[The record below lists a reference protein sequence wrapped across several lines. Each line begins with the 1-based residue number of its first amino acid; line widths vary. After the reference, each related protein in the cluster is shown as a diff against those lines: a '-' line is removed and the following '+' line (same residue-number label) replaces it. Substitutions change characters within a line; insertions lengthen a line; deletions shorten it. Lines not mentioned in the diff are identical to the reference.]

1 MERGDEDNDDFTS
14 DEDNDNTSD
23 EDRDHHSDVEDSE
36 QLRCRIRDQLICKI
50 EGNDP
55 TVIEQI
61 IHERKL
67 FGESPQS
74 FLVDWERLGN
84 AIGNNTQLR
93 EITFSHFGVHGATET
108 EHMLKFLRGVALN
121 RSIQKLSLFRCNIPD
136 EKFWDAIALFFM
148 QNQSLENLELM
159 SCTGRGMSHPALALT
174 LHKFH
179 TLKKFAIDANHHR
192 GGDVGGVGIIPD
204 GAIQALIGHSGLVQL
219 SLLDVNIGNACC
231 AEIAALLQNPTS
243 NLKTLHL
250 MKMHFQNVE
259 WWDNSLTIIG
269 DGLASNSSLIELE
282 LDLSSAMG
290 EEGILTGLERSMCML
305 ERLVVKNLFA
315 RYEEGSYNVELLS
328 SALESHVT
336 TLMALELS
344 FDHDGNEPNINW
356 MPIFNIVGQRNCVL
370 EELNL
375 DLSFINNAGM
385 AALTTALANN
395 NRLRE
400 LVLCGNFNSVTR
412 AGWMT
417 FLMVLFNL
425 DSSLEV
431 LEMNSV
437 HINDKVAAVL
447 SYALTNNNRLRI
459 LRVCARSLTPTGFMA
474 FSTLLRNPSS
484 TLERLDLR
492 GSRVNDQVMISFAN
506 ALTNNRRLREL
517 DLSLGSDIT
526 SDGYTAFT
534 NTLGNRSSIMETYQS
549 NHTLEKLCS
558 QYDVIMKLPK
568 DLTSLLLL
576 NKKKI
581 CDSQAARLKI
591 IMMHFSGSKISML
604 PFVNMDLIVRPHAIA
619 WMFRDLH
626 SYELLRAMPSLLEK
640 YNMKEESD
648 RREEAYRREEVNCMR
663 MELSTIH
670 ERNPAAFARLT
681 AEIVEAAANRKRGD
695 VPPLENPSI
704 EQRKRHKEGGGVDE

>member
-1 MERGDEDNDDFTS
+1 MERGDENNDDFNS
-14 DEDNDNTSD
+14 DEDSDN
-23 EDRDHHSDVEDSE
+23 HSDDENSRD
-36 QLRCRIRDQLICKI
+36 QLRCRIRDRLICKI

-55 TVIEQI
+55 TVIEQL
-61 IHERKL
+61 IHEQKL

-74 FLVDWERLGN
+74 LLVDWERLGH
-84 AIGNNTQLR
+84 AIGNNTQLQ
-93 EITFSHFGVHGATET
+93 EITFSHFGLRATET
-108 EHMLKFLRGVALN
+108 EHLLKFLPGVALN
-121 RSIQKLSLFRCNIPD
+121 RSIQKLTLFRCNLPD
-136 EKFWDAIALFFM
+136 EKFWDAIAQFFM
-148 QNQSLENLELM
+148 HNQSLENLELM
-159 SCTGRGMSHPALALT
+159 SCTGRGMSHSALAST
-174 LHKFH
+174 LQKFH
-179 TLKKFAIDANHHR
+179 TLKKFSID
-192 GGDVGGVGIIPD
+192 GGYDVGVLPD
-204 GAIQALIGHSGLVQL
+204 GAIQALIGHAGLVQL
-219 SLLDVNIGNACC
+219 SILDVNIGNACC
-231 AEIAALLQNPTS
+231 AEIAALLQNPIS

-250 MKMHFQNVE
+250 LKMNIQGDE
-259 WWDNSLTIIG
+259 DPCIGGDIIG
-269 DGLASNSSLIELE
+269 NGLASNNSLIELE
-282 LDLSSAMG
+282 LDLSSSLG
-290 EEGILTGLERSMCML
+290 EVGILEGLERSKCRL
-305 ERLVVKNLFA
+305 ERLVVNNLYA
-315 RYEEGSYNVELLS
+315 NQADIGSYHVELLS

-344 FDHDGNEPNINW
+344 FDLDEPNIVW
-356 MPIFNIVGQRNCVL
+356 MPIINILGQRNCML
-370 EELNL
+370 ENLNL
-375 DLSFINNAGM
+375 DLSFIDNAGM

-437 HINDKVAAVL
+437 HINDEVVAVL

-459 LRVCARSLTPTGFMA
+459 LRVCARRLTPTGFMA
-474 FSTLLRNPSS
+474 FSTILRNPSS

-517 DLSLGSDIT
+517 ELSLGSDIT
-526 SDGYTAFT
+526 SDGYTTFT
-534 NTLGNRSSIMETYQS
+534 NTLANRSSIMETYLS
-549 NHTLEKLCS
+549 NHTLEKLCGE
-558 QYDVIMKLPK
+558 YDEILKLPK
-568 DLTSLLLL
+568 DLVSLLLL
-576 NKKKI
+576 NKKKN

-591 IMMHFSGSKISML
+591 IMTHFSGSEISML
-604 PFVNMDLIVRPHAIA
+604 PFMNMDLIVRPHAIA

-648 RREEAYRREEVNCMR
+648 RREEADRREEVNCMR

-695 VPPLENPSI
+695 VPLLENPSF
-704 EQRKRHKEGGGVDE
+704 EQRKRHKQENGRLMNENGSRNLN

>member
-1 MERGDEDNDDFTS
+1 
-14 DEDNDNTSD
+14 
-23 EDRDHHSDVEDSE
+23 
-36 QLRCRIRDQLICKI
+36 
-50 EGNDP
+50 
-55 TVIEQI
+55 
-61 IHERKL
+61 
-67 FGESPQS
+67 
-74 FLVDWERLGN
+74 
-84 AIGNNTQLR
+84 
-93 EITFSHFGVHGATET
+93 
-108 EHMLKFLRGVALN
+108 
-121 RSIQKLSLFRCNIPD
+121 
-136 EKFWDAIALFFM
+136 
-148 QNQSLENLELM
+148 
-159 SCTGRGMSHPALALT
+159 
-174 LHKFH
+174 
-179 TLKKFAIDANHHR
+179 
-192 GGDVGGVGIIPD
+192 
-204 GAIQALIGHSGLVQL
+204 
-219 SLLDVNIGNACC
+219 
-231 AEIAALLQNPTS
+231 
-243 NLKTLHL
+243 
-250 MKMHFQNVE
+250 
-259 WWDNSLTIIG
+259 
-269 DGLASNSSLIELE
+269 
-282 LDLSSAMG
+282 MG